1 MEPPLSD
8 QQTAPWWKS
17 AVVYQ
22 IYPRSYL
29 DTDGDGVGDL
39 KGIAGKLDYIAG
51 LGVDAIWLSPFF
63 RSPMK
68 DFGYDVS
75 DYCDVDPLFGTL
87 DDFDLLLAGVHARG
101 LKLIIDQV
109 WSHTSDRHAWF
120 LESASSKDNP
130 KADWYVWADAKPDGT
145 PPNNWLAAF
154 GGPSWTW
161 HPVRRQYYLHNFL
174 TSQPDLNFWNPK
186 VQDAILDVARFW
198 LDRGVD
204 GFRLDVINYIVHDRE
219 LRDNPV
225 ASHSRPPR
233 TATEFQ
239 VHCNDR
245 SRPEALAFLGRLRAL
260 IDGYGDRMTVGET
273 VDAHALELQQEYT
286 EGNHRLHTA
295 YSFYLLSARTAS
307 PELFAQALRAWRGV
321 SGWPAWSLGNHDV
334 PRFPTRLTAGADPRQ
349 VRGLLALLLCLRG
362 TPYLYQG
369 DELGLPQAHVPFE
382 RLRDPFAI
390 AAYTGDA
397 FRDGARTPM
406 PWRGDDPNGG
416 FSTAAETWLPTD
428 PAHLP
433 LAVGV
438 QELDA
443 GSVLNFT
450 REFLHLR
457 KSLRPLQVGE
467 ASVLEAPPGVLAFVR
482 SCGTE
487 RVLCLFELA
496 GQPVSFD
503 HPDLAVAKP
512 LALYSGATLSAGQA
526 SLPPFAM
533 AILQL

>member
-1 MEPPLSD
+1 LSD
-8 QQTAPWWKS
+8 HQAAPWWKT

-39 KGIAGKLDYIAG
+39 KGIAAKLDYVAS

-75 DYCDVDPLFGTL
+75 DYCDVDPLFGSL
-87 DDFDLLLAGVHARG
+87 ADFDALLAGVHARSM
-101 LKLIIDQV
+101 KLIIDQV
-109 WSHTSDRHAWF
+109 WSHTSDRHPWF

-145 PPNNWLAAF
+145 PPNNWLASF

-161 HPVRRQYYLHNFL
+161 NPVRRQYYLHNFL
-174 TSQPDLNFWNPK
+174 SSQPDLNYWNRE
-186 VQDAILDVARFW
+186 VQDAILGVARFW

-204 GFRLDVINYIVHDRE
+204 GFRLDVINMIVHDRE

-225 ASHSRPPR
+225 ARYNRPPA
-233 TATEFQ
+233 TATQFQ
-239 VHCNDR
+239 EHCHDR
-245 SRPEALAFLGRLRAL
+245 SQPEALDFVERLRAVM
-260 IDGYGDRMTVGET
+260 DAYGDRMTVGET
-273 VDAHALELQQEYT
+273 VAHHALELQQEYT
-286 EGNHRLHTA
+286 EGRHRLHTA
-295 YSFYLLSARTAS
+295 YSFYLLNARAAT
-307 PELFAQALRAWRGV
+307 PELFAHTLQAWRHA

-334 PRFPTRLTAGADPRQ
+334 PRFPTRLTAHADPRQ
-349 VRGLLALLLCLRG
+349 VKGLIALLLCLRG
-362 TPYLYQG
+362 GPYLYQG

-433 LAVGV
+433 LSVAA
-438 QELDA
+438 QEADA
-443 GSVLNFT
+443 ESTLNFT
-450 REFLHLR
+450 REFLRLR
-457 KSLRPLQVGE
+457 KTLPALQHGD
-467 ASVLEAPPGVLAFVR
+467 ADVLEAPPGVLAFER
-482 SCGTE
+482 SCKGE
-487 RVLCLFELA
+487 RLLCLFEMA
-496 GQPVSFD
+496 GNATHFD
-503 HPDLAVAKP
+503 HPNLHGAAA
-512 LALYSGATLSAGQA
+512 LALFAGASHGGDRVD
-526 SLPPFAM
+526 LPPYGVA
-533 AILQL
+533 LLRL